1 MTAQPAAARLEH
13 ANITVLDPDA
23 SARMLVDLFGW
34 RVRWSGEAINGGY
47 TVHVGTGEQYLALYT
62 GPERGKD
69 QRKADDSYLRRGGL
83 NHIGV
88 IVPDLDAARARVV
101 ALGFEPGELHD
112 YEPGRRFYFREDNG
126 IEIEVVAYD

>member
-1 MTAQPAAARLEH
+1 MTAPTSARLEH
-13 ANITVLDPDA
+13 ANVTVLDPDA
-23 SARMLVDLFGW
+23 SARLLGDLFGW
-34 RVRWSGEAINGGY
+34 QVRWSGEAINGGY
-47 TVHVGTGEQYLALYT
+47 TVHVGTDEQYLALYT

-88 IVPDLDAARARVV
+88 VVPDLDATRARVV
-101 ALGFEPGELHD
+101 ALGYVPGDLHD